1 MKRRERTI
9 RSYNIQLTSVWA
21 GAVLAKRPRPTWWK
35 RYRTE
40 RHSSAPN
47 TERERWVYN
56 CRDWRNIRLLYCTTT
71 TDHYYN
77 AHTYIY
83 MFINI
88 RAKAKRFQQRPLRHV
103 GGSLTS
109 PTSRGRECP
118 APSYKG
124 ESQRKKRVS
133 AESVIIIRPAHLGWV
148 PARSSSPARAIEFP
162 RWNNTNSFIS

>member
-1 MKRRERTI
+1 
-9 RSYNIQLTSVWA
+9 VC
-21 GAVLAKRPRPTWWK
+21 GLALCWPSAHGPPDENDTVPNGTRPRQTQ
-35 RYRTE
+35 
-40 RHSSAPN
+40 
-47 TERERWVYN
+47 RERWVYN